1 MIYVSHLLC
10 DEDMK
15 EICGQYGAGVESI
28 EFSISDNL
36 DQPERKME
44 QYQKRLE
51 QMGNPPLILHG
62 PFLDLN
68 PASFDSQIRKVTLE
82 RFDQCYQAGIRLGA
96 EKIVYH
102 SGMIPMVY
110 FREGWAEQTGRFF
123 REFLKDREGPEIVME
138 NVLDEDWRLLLDV
151 YRIIDHPKF
160 KLCLDMGHAHCYSKV
175 PVLEWAEELAPCVG
189 HVHIHDNAG
198 NRDSHL
204 GLGKGTLPWEK
215 VLEVLPR
222 TKERTWTIECSN
234 KEDVLLSVKQI
245 KEKMRGRL

>member
-1 MIYVSHLLC
+1 M
-10 DEDMK
+10 
-15 EICGQYGAGVESI
+15 
-28 EFSISDNL
+28 
-36 DQPERKME
+36 
-44 QYQKRLE
+44 
-51 QMGNPPLILHG
+51 
-62 PFLDLN
+62 
-68 PASFDSQIRKVTLE
+68 E

-96 EKIVYH
+96 KKIVYH
-102 SGMIPMVY
+102 SGMIPTVY

-151 YRIIDHPKF
+151 YNFVDHPKF
-160 KLCLDMGHAHCYSKV
+160 KLCLDIGHAYCYSKV

-198 NRDSHL
+198 DRDSHL

-215 VLEVLPR
+215 VLEVLSR
-222 TKERTWTIECSN
+222 TEERTWTIECFN

-245 KEKMRGRL
+245 KEKTRGKL

>member
-1 MIYVSHLLC
+1 MIYVSHLIC

-15 EICGQYGAGVESI
+15 ELCCQYGTGVESI

-36 DQPERKME
+36 DQLERKIE
-44 QYQKRLE
+44 LYQKRLG
-51 QMGNPPLILHG
+51 QMGNPPLTLHG

-68 PASFDSQIRKVTLE
+68 PASFDSRIRKVTME

-151 YRIIDHPKF
+151 YR
-160 KLCLDMGHAHCYSKV
+160 S
-175 PVLEWAEELAPCVG
+175 
-189 HVHIHDNAG
+189 
-198 NRDSHL
+198 
-204 GLGKGTLPWEK
+204 EK
-215 VLEVLPR
+215 
-222 TKERTWTIECSN
+222 SF
-234 KEDVLLSVKQI
+234 
-245 KEKMRGRL
+245 

>member
-36 DQPERKME
+36 DRLERKME
-44 QYQKRLE
+44 RYQKRLE
-51 QMGNPPLILHG
+51 QMGNPPLTLHG

-68 PASFDSQIRKVTLE
+68 PASFDSRIRKVTME

-96 EKIVYH
+96 KKIVYH
-102 SGMIPMVY
+102 SGMIPTVY

-123 REFLKDREGPEIVME
+123 QEFLKDREGPEIVME

-151 YRIIDHPKF
+151 YR
-160 KLCLDMGHAHCYSKV
+160 S
-175 PVLEWAEELAPCVG
+175 
-189 HVHIHDNAG
+189 
-198 NRDSHL
+198 
-204 GLGKGTLPWEK
+204 EK
-215 VLEVLPR
+215 
-222 TKERTWTIECSN
+222 SF
-234 KEDVLLSVKQI
+234 
-245 KEKMRGRL
+245 